1 MRGAE
6 HAVEAGA
13 PELAAS
19 RDPSVPVRVAAAG
32 VDVRVRDYVPAPV
45 AVCTLATGG
54 LQPAPQCGEQVGV
67 QRPQVELQQPS
78 RQVPPC
84 MERSYLVHVCVAP
97 VLNVPIYSLHAER
110 DGVHGAARDA
120 SLSTARSSAAR
131 PARGGPWRGSL
142 ARLLCRACLA
152 PPAPLCL
159 PGRAVYGSAEMEV
172 GAPAVLRH
180 SRTRA
185 NTLPYVP
192 SADRATV
199 PVAPC
204 SVLLCASAKE
214 CARLDSL
221 LA

>member
-32 VDVRVRDYVPAPV
+32 VGVRDYVPAPV

-54 LQPAPQCGEQVGV
+54 LHSAPQRGEQVGV
-67 QRPQVELQQPS
+67 QRPQAELQQPG
-78 RQVPPC
+78 RRVPPG

-159 PGRAVYGSAEMEV
+159 PGRAVYGSAETEA
-172 GAPAVLRH
+172 GTPAVLRH

-185 NTLPYVP
+185 NTLP

-204 SVLLCASAKE
+204 SILLYASAKE
-214 CARLDSL
+214 RARLDSL